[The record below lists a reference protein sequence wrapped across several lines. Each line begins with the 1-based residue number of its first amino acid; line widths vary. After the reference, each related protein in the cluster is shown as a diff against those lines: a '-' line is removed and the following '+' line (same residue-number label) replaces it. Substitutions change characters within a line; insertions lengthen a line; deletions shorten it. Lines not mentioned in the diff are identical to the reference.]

1 MAASALARRGNRGAR
16 SLVGRGVC
24 RVRRGDPDRPRD
36 PCLEQ
41 LEAQLVR
48 PLPPMEHE
56 RHERTGAMLSG
67 SLGAGA
73 MSTGLA
79 HGRGMGLDE
88 AVAYA
93 LASLDRADDR
103 CALV

>member
-1 MAASALARRGNRGAR
+1 
-16 SLVGRGVC
+16 
-24 RVRRGDPDRPRD
+24 
-36 PCLEQ
+36 
-41 LEAQLVR
+41 
-48 PLPPMEHE
+48 MEHE